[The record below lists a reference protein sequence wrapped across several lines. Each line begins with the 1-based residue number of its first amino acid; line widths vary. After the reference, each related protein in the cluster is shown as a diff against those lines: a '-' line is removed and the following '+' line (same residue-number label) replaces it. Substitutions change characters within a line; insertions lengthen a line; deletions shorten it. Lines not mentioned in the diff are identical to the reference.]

1 MRRSK
6 SSGELFRPVGT
17 ANPPFANRGHR
28 VTSSPSP
35 PNRWRVGSIGLA
47 DSEHVHRGLPR
58 RIRWCTCDH
67 RVANDPGFSPEL
79 TRLAATTTIRRGAD
93 PDRTA
98 VRAATI
104 GRSGAVAQLARAP
117 ALQAGGQGF
126 DSPQLHSGGL
136 VEFGD
141 FFSRNRP
148 GFRRSRIES
157 LKLSRRLAGEGWGT
171 RHRVGWPSSRR
182 CHHRRRSRRWRSRC
196 GCCGDGLPLRI
207 QGVGTGVRQ
216 RIRVITAVARA

>member
-1 MRRSK
+1 M
-6 SSGELFRPVGT
+6 
-17 ANPPFANRGHR
+17 
-28 VTSSPSP
+28 P

-47 DSEHVHRGLPR
+47 DSAHVHRGLPR

-67 RVANDPGFSPEL
+67 RVADDPGFSPEL

-98 VRAATI
+98 VDAATI

-136 VEFGD
+136 VEFGG
-141 FFSRNRP
+141 FSSRNRP
-148 GFRRSRIES
+148 GFCRSRSDVLE
-157 LKLSRRLAGEGWGT
+157 LSRRLAGEGWGT
-171 RHRVGWPSSRR
+171 RHWVGWPSSRR
-182 CHHRRRSRRWRSRC
+182 CHDRRRSRCRWRSRRRRCGSHRRRGCWRSRC
-196 GCCGDGLPLRI
+196 GCCGDGLPLGI
-207 QGVGTGVRQ
+207 QGVGAGVRQ
-216 RIRVITAVARA
+216 RIRVITGIARA

>member
-17 ANPPFANRGHR
+17 ANPPFANRGGHR

-47 DSEHVHRGLPR
+47 DSAHVHRGLPR

-67 RVANDPGFSPEL
+67 RVADDPGFSPEL

-98 VRAATI
+98 VDAATI

-136 VEFGD
+136 VEFGG
-141 FFSRNRP
+141 FSSRNRP
-148 GFRRSRIES
+148 GFCRSRSEV
-157 LKLSRRLAGEGWGT
+157 LELSRRLAGEGRGT
-171 RHRVGWPSSRR
+171 RHGSAGRCRSSRR
-182 CHHRRRSRRWRSRC
+182 CHDRRRTSRFRGRHRHIRRRIT
-196 GCCGDGLPLRI
+196 GLSFVGGQPLWLLW
-207 QGVGTGVRQ
+207 
-216 RIRVITAVARA
+216 